1 MQEKRLHLH
10 YFMPTYALP
19 LKNCHFLTEFS
30 DVQKLKM
37 AIYKGFRV
45 SERSKKAK
53 KDVAI
58 ADFSKI
64 ETRKKAL
71 YARLKGIPEGGL
83 KAFKTKGFRK
93 Q

>member
-1 MQEKRLHLH
+1 
-10 YFMPTYALP
+10 
-19 LKNCHFLTEFS
+19 
-30 DVQKLKM
+30 M

-53 KDVAI
+53 KDVVI

-64 ETRKKAL
+64 EKRKKAL
-71 YARLKGIPEGGL
+71 YVRLKGIPEGGL
-83 KAFKTKGFRK
+83 KAFKTKGYRK

>member
-19 LKNCHFLTEFS
+19 FKNRTFLAKIS

-45 SERSKKAK
+45 SERSKKDK
-53 KDVAI
+53 KDVVI
-58 ADFSKI
+58 TDFSKI
-64 ETRKKAL
+64 ETQKKAL
-71 YARLKGIPEGGL
+71 YVR
-83 KAFKTKGFRK
+83 F
-93 Q
+93 